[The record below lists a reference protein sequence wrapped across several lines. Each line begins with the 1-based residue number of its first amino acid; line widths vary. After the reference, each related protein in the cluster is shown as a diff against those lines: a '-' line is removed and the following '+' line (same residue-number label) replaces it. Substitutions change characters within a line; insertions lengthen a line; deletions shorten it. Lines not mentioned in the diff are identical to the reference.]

1 MGTKGITMENE
12 ATTTSFKDLNIN
24 KEILRALEDMGF
36 ENPSEIQEKAIPAL
50 LNSNGDFIGQAQT
63 GTGKTAAFVIPI
75 LQKISMSSRDVQAV
89 ILAPTRELA
98 VQVESEIQKI
108 GKYMNV
114 VSACIYGGVSYDK
127 QIKQLRN
134 DQPHIVVGTPGRVL
148 DMINKKM
155 LKLHATSFCV
165 LDEAD
170 EMLKM
175 GFFDDVTM
183 ILERLSSK
191 KQMVMFSA
199 TMPKPILELIRTNFS
214 EPEIVTIEKKMVSNE
229 NIEQKFIVVKE
240 RYFSEA
246 LSRIISVEED
256 VYAMVF
262 CKTKME
268 TKRVG
273 DELSALGLSVEVMNG
288 DMGQNE
294 RDLVMRNFKDKKM
307 NILVCTDVAAR
318 GIDVNNLTH
327 VFNFG
332 LPQSDDCYIHRIG
345 RTGRA
350 GLKGQSYT
358 IVSPAQMGGLKRM
371 MRNLR
376 LEIRETKVPSA
387 EMIKNKMVEK
397 EIVALSSLI
406 TAMQEKGD
414 DFKVDEVF
422 EKFQAQFTDLSKDQ
436 ILKLMFTWK
445 FNKTIRQLN
454 NLPALEEK
462 VNRPVGKVMRG
473 GRDFGGRRDRGGDRG
488 GDRRDRGDRG
498 GDRRDRGGDR
508 GERRDRGGE
517 QRAERSDRF
526 ERSADRGPRRERSE
540 RRDRP
545 ERSASGERR
554 SRDQRGSFPGN
565 RRGNDRNFSEA
576 RV

>member
-1 MGTKGITMENE
+1 ME
-12 ATTTSFKDLNIN
+12 TTTVETKMTFKDLNIN
-24 KEILRALEDMGF
+24 KEILKALDEMGF

-50 LNSNGDFIGQAQT
+50 LETGRDFIGQAQT

-75 LQKISMSSRDVQAV
+75 LQKINFSSRDVQAI

-108 GKYMNV
+108 GKFMNV
-114 VSACIYGGVSYDK
+114 VSACIYGGVSYEK
-127 QIKQLRN
+127 QIKALRN

-175 GFFDDVTM
+175 GFFDDVVL

-191 KQMVMFSA
+191 RQLVMFSA
-199 TMPKPILELIRTNFS
+199 TMPKPILELIKTNFS
-214 EPEIVTIEKKMVSNE
+214 EPEIVRVEKKMISNE
-229 NIEQKFIVVKE
+229 NIEQQFVVVKE
-240 RYFSEA
+240 RYFCEA
-246 LSRIISVEED
+246 LSRIISVEDE

-262 CKTKME
+262 CKTKVE

-273 DELSALGLSVEVMNG
+273 AELTAAGLTTEVLNG

-294 RDLVMRNFKDKKM
+294 RDLVMRNFKERKM

-332 LPQSDDCYIHRIG
+332 LPQSDECYVHRIG

-350 GLKGQSYT
+350 GMKGKAYT
-358 IVSPAQMGGLKRM
+358 IIAPSQVGGIKRM

-376 LEIRETKVPSA
+376 LEIAEAKVPSA
-387 EMIKNKMVEK
+387 ELIKEKMVEK
-397 EIVALSSLI
+397 ELLSLNTLVS
-406 TAMQEKGD
+406 AMAEKGD
-414 DFKVDEVF
+414 EFKVDQVF
-422 EKFQAQFTDLSKDQ
+422 EKFSNQFNDLSKEQ
-436 ILKLMFTWK
+436 VLKLMFTWK

-454 NLPALEEK
+454 NLPSLGEQ
-462 VNRPVGKVMRG
+462 RTSPVGNVAGGRGREDRRRRGSRSDDRRG
-473 GRDFGGRRDRGGDRG
+473 GEGRRSGGRRFNDNRGEDRHSDERRGKGRRFEDRLG
-488 GDRRDRGDRG
+488 KGRRSDERRGEGRRRDFIGNRSLG
-498 GDRRDRGGDR
+498 GEGRRD
-508 GERRDRGGE
+508 
-517 QRAERSDRF
+517 S
-526 ERSADRGPRRERSE
+526 
-540 RRDRP
+540 
-545 ERSASGERR
+545 SASA
-554 SRDQRGSFPGN
+554 QQ
-565 RRGNDRNFSEA
+565 
-576 RV
+576 